1 ADRNLQ
7 TPPAITTDHRRR
19 LTRFAE
25 KRPTGATSPLQAAK
39 TSSPCIKAAS
49 RAVALLLDA
58 LQFRC
63 VGARESTFFGASLLL
78 AFASGKNIEMK

>member
-25 KRPTGATSPLQAAK
+25 KRPTAATSPLQAAK
-39 TSSPCIKAAS
+39 TSSPCIKAANRLRS
-49 RAVALLLDA
+49 IERLCFSSGRSQIPLR
-58 LQFRC
+58 LQPL
-63 VGARESTFFGASLLL
+63 ARSA
-78 AFASGKNIEMK
+78 